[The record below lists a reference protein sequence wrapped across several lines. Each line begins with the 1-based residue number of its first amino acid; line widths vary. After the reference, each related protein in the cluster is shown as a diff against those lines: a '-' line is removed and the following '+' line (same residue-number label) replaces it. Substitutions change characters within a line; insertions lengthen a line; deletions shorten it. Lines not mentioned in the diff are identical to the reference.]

1 MSIAREKNDRRFMMR
16 FQPSFYKRLEDIAV
30 SENKDV
36 TAIVRRAVQ
45 RELDNTSQA
54 DATRELLPI
63 NAPLI
68 TDASCGA
75 FDEAIADTETALN
88 VSADIAK
95 ELDLHEGDFFI
106 RARGDSMAAIGI
118 TDGSLVTMEVLPQGR
133 NPRAN
138 EIALVQIERSDGEYE
153 STLKRW
159 TTKAGQPVLLDGEG
173 NVREIPGDAKS
184 VKAVAV
190 ARSFIARI

>member
-1 MSIAREKNDRRFMMR
+1 MSTLRESNNRQYLMR
-16 FQPSFYKRLEDIAV
+16 FTPSLWGKIEEKATRNNVDNSVIIRNAVKRDLE
-30 SENKDV
+30 
-36 TAIVRRAVQ
+36 
-45 RELDNTSQA
+45 REEKSQA
-54 DATRELLPI
+54 EKELLPI
-63 NAPLI
+63 SAPLI

-118 TDGSLVTMEVLPQGR
+118 TDGSLVTMEVLPTGR

-138 EIALVQIERSDGEYE
+138 EIALVQIERGDGEYE

-159 TTKAGQPVLLDGEG
+159 TTKAGKPVLLDGEG

-184 VKAVAV
+184 IKAVAV